1 MKNIYF
7 DNAAT
12 TRIDD
17 KVLKSMMSF
26 LKDNYGNASA
36 IYKLGKESHKAIEDV
51 RNFIA
56 ETFNCDKGEIYF
68 TSGGSESD
76 NTALKGI
83 AYANKDKGKHIIT
96 SKIEHPAILETCK
109 QLSKEGFEITY
120 LNVDE
125 NGIVDLEEL
134 KKSIRKDTILI

>member
-1 MKNIYF
+1 MNTIYF

-12 TRIDD
+12 TKIDD
-17 KVLKSMMSF
+17 KVLESMLPY

-36 IYKLGKESHKAIEDV
+36 IYKIGKESRKAIEEV
-51 RNFIA
+51 RSFIA
-56 ETFNCDKGEIYF
+56 ETFNCNKDEIYF

-109 QLSKEGFEITY
+109 QLSKDGFEITY
-120 LNVDE
+120 LNVK
-125 NGIVDLEEL
+125 IF
-134 KKSIRKDTILI
+134 